1 MILLIVSMN
10 AYRNAN
16 RYMIRIIFIQYNLK
30 YLYYNGCADKYI
42 NIHLTVT
49 KISLA
54 RLLTALLI
62 SSDEADEYSDDCLI
76 SLCKTEE

>member
-1 MILLIVSMN
+1 MPIDELI
-10 AYRNAN
+10 NAN
-16 RYMIRIIFIQYNLK
+16 RYMIRIIFVQCKLK
-30 YLYYNGCADKYI
+30 YLYYITVVLI
-42 NIHLTVT
+42 NTSHLTVT

-62 SSDEADEYSDDCLI
+62 SSDEADENSDDCLI